1 MVFFQHQIMAAP
13 YALTEDGYE
22 AQWQTDYLSPLLLIK
37 SLLPTMTTTA
47 RKKGLVRIINV
58 VSDAAYLPITPDL
71 DLENPNL
78 DHLTGFMGPWYI
90 SLQSTSLDSMLKRLM
105 LQEAIL
111 PLQKGNGIADAS
123 PAHPLHPRWP

>member
-1 MVFFQHQIMAAP
+1 MATP

-22 AQWQTDYLSPLLLIK
+22 AQWQTNYLSPVLLIK

-90 SLQSTSLDSMLKRLM
+90 SLKSTSLDSMLKRLM
-105 LQEAIL
+105 LTGSDTATPKWQ
-111 PLQKGNGIADAS
+111 
-123 PAHPLHPRWP
+123 WYC